1 MQFTTQDARTMLFRF
16 AGIFTLVSI
25 FYDVLNMSGVEG
37 FDTHPRYFPAIAF
50 AVFMYFILSA
60 ITAVIN
66 GSSFMLEGRGSN

>member
-16 AGIFTLVSI
+16 AGTFTLVSI

-50 AVFMYFILSA
+50 AVFMYFVDRSRLVA
-60 ITAVIN
+60 A
-66 GSSFMLEGRGSN
+66 R